1 MGRNLTTTATGQ
13 QETLTHMRLKEYD
26 VGNLNEGAKEARS
39 EIKRFQEY
47 INAPS
52 LVPDQCYR
60 MASPTYGLVC
70 YVNQVTAL
78 FLSKNYSVI
87 PIFLKRSYDALLAV
101 THARVSDPYRSL
113 VIHYLSHV
121 AHFLVDYS
129 CLDQDTASNIEFI
142 PPALLELSPSSL
154 PADLCVANQF

>member
-1 MGRNLTTTATGQ
+1 MGTF
-13 QETLTHMRLKEYD
+13 
-26 VGNLNEGAKEARS
+26 NEGAKKARS
-39 EIKRFQEY
+39 EIKRFQQC
-47 INAPS
+47 INSPD

-78 FLSKNYSVI
+78 YLSKNYPVI

-101 THARVSDPYRSL
+101 THARVSEPYRNL
-113 VIHYLSHV
+113 VLQYLCHV

-129 CLDQDTASNIEFI
+129 CLDQDAARNIEYI
-142 PPALLELSPSSL
+142 PPALLELSVSAL
-154 PADLCVANQF
+154 PADLGAVNEF